1 MANVQPE
8 TSRPATLRRPSD
20 TSDAGVYP
28 SATPDIDLVER
39 LAAHRT
45 LGSAPRSELE
55 WLAAHGRLSRYEAG
69 DLVSTPSRPIT
80 DMYILLSGRLSIYL
94 LRGTVRHKVA
104 EWRGGDVTGLLP
116 YSRLTTPPGET
127 IVEERLE
134 TLALP
139 SEALREMARECHEV
153 TSLLV
158 HVMVD
163 RARYF
168 TSTLL
173 HDEKLKSIGKLA
185 AGLAHELNNPAAA
198 LARFAKTLPAALTA
212 VESASTGLAW
222 VTLDPAQHELVT
234 RLRDECR
241 STAVREVQSPF
252 AEAQREEAI
261 AEWLESR
268 GIPGTSAEGV
278 AQSPVSIAALE
289 RLAASVPAGA
299 LGPAV
304 EWVAADCSIRRLAGE
319 IDQAAT
325 RISDLVRAVRGFTRV
340 DASPVP
346 QAVDVAEGL
355 TETLAVLRGKARDR
369 GAGLAVSVEDALPPV
384 RGIAAELNQVWSN
397 LIDNALDAVGRGG
410 HVEVSAKRRG
420 PWIDVQV
427 ADDGS
432 GIPADIKERVFDPFF
447 TTKDVGQGTGLGL
460 DIVRR
465 IVAQHDGDIEVT
477 SAPGRTVFTVTLPA
491 VPGEGGR
498 P

>member
-1 MANVQPE
+1 MANAQPE
-8 TSRPATLRRPSD
+8 TSGPVPVRRPPD
-20 TSDAGVYP
+20 TTEARVYP
-28 SATPDIDLVER
+28 SATPHTDLVER
-39 LAAHRT
+39 LTAHRT
-45 LGSAPRSELE
+45 LGSAPRAELE
-55 WLAAHGRLSRYEAG
+55 WLVAHGQLGRYEAG
-69 DLVSTPSRPIT
+69 DVVSTPSRPIT

-94 LRGTVRHKVA
+94 FRGTVKHKVA

-127 IVEERLE
+127 IVDERLE
-134 TLALP
+134 TLAL
-139 SEALREMARECHEV
+139 SSAALREMSRECHEV

-158 HVMVD
+158 HVMID

-173 HDEKLKSIGKLA
+173 HDEKLKSVGKLA

-198 LARFAKTLPAALTA
+198 LARFAKTLPAALSA

-222 VTLDPAQHELVT
+222 VTLDPAHHELVT

-241 STAVREVQSPF
+241 STTVREIQSPL

-261 AEWLESR
+261 AEWLESH
-268 GIPGTSAEGV
+268 GIPETSAEGV
-278 AQSPVSIAALE
+278 AQSPVSLGALE

-304 EWVAADCSIRRLAGE
+304 EWVAADCSIRRLAAE

-346 QAVDVAEGL
+346 QAVNVEESL
-355 TETLAVLRGKARDR
+355 TETLAVLRGKARER
-369 GAGLAVSVEDALPPV
+369 GASLAVSVEESLPPV

-410 HVEVSAKRRG
+410 HVEVSAARRDS
-420 PWIDVQV
+420 WIDVRV
-427 ADDGS
+427 TDDGA
-432 GIPADIKERVFDPFF
+432 GIPADIRDRIFDPFF

-465 IVAQHDGDIEVT
+465 IVAQHDGDIAIT
-477 SAPGRTVFTVTLPA
+477 SAPGRTVFTVALPA
-491 VPGEGGR
+491 AAGGDAR